1 MIDLFIPDKSNYALH
16 FTRDQQY
23 RYLLQ
28 VIDDRDMICC
38 SFRIPI
44 DIYDEILMHVS
55 EKSIYGFTKDYPV
68 ITIDVP
74 PNSMRYRYVIIL
86 LNDQEFL
93 IIKKIDIV
101 TRETI
106 SEYYINYENI

>member
-1 MIDLFIPDKSNYALH
+1 MIHLFIPDKSNYALR
-16 FTRDQQY
+16 FTKDQNY

-28 VIDDRDMICC
+28 IIDDKDLVCC

-44 DIYDEILMHVS
+44 DIYDEILMYVS

-68 ITIDVP
+68 VTIDIP
-74 PNSMRYRYVIIL
+74 PNSMRYKYTIIL

-93 IIKKIDIV
+93 IIKKIDIINHQ
-101 TRETI
+101 TI
-106 SEYYINYENI
+106 SEFYINYENI